1 MRSGRRSDA
10 MFVGYIISLFWEW
23 LLVTAAYTLYIL
35 RFWKSMDKSSSIH
48 EVRWDE
54 MQVLL
59 EQLQKELEST
69 LYRIQLLSML

>member
-1 MRSGRRSDA
+1 
-10 MFVGYIISLFWEW
+10 
-23 LLVTAAYTLYIL
+23 
-35 RFWKSMDKSSSIH
+35 MDKSSSIH